1 MSSPSTDCSSP
12 SAVTISPRII
22 MHSCS
27 SDAASTTTVACSEE
41 SLNIFT
47 PSPSMDSATSGIY
60 CDGTQS
66 LLDLPTSPTT
76 RQESLQEEEVT
87 LTSAYSTD
95 YRLARAD
102 LLESEEQ
109 CNILWQRITEYEIR
123 NFMQVSKSPEFFD
136 FNVEHLQRLVE
147 HDDLNVS
154 AEADVFWAI
163 RRWYKYDEG
172 ARRCHLPDLV
182 ACLRLTQ
189 FDIDFL
195 YSHINSLPGCE
206 LLVNKAVE
214 WLLRPCARGTISLRY
229 TKPRKALQTEDE
241 TYWIVVQ
248 TRGDVVN
255 MDLS

>member
-1 MSSPSTDCSSP
+1 MKLG
-12 SAVTISPRII
+12 ISCRSVIYEI
-22 MHSCS
+22 KQ
-27 SDAASTTTVACSEE
+27 
-41 SLNIFT
+41 IFNKI
-47 PSPSMDSATSGIY
+47 S
-60 CDGTQS
+60 
-66 LLDLPTSPTT
+66 
-76 RQESLQEEEVT
+76 
-87 LTSAYSTD
+87 TSAHANY
-95 YRLARAD
+95 
-102 LLESEEQ
+102 
-109 CNILWQRITEYEIR
+109 C
-123 NFMQVSKSPEFFD
+123 FQVSKSPEFFD

-172 ARRCHLPDLV
+172 SRRCHLPDLV